1 VKYKEAT
8 LTYSS
13 PQSQTQ
19 RKAVRIRDLGQLG
32 NLGAKIVLGP
42 LEHPSPLVVDDEERD
57 SVDRVAA
64 RNRAADEVDHDVASA
79 GLVLI
84 AAVVG
89 QFGHHGPVMPQPAKA
104 RAASSSRLNG
114 CGVRTLL

>member
-1 VKYKEAT
+1 MKYKEAT
-8 LTYSS
+8 LTYPS
-13 PQSQTQ
+13 PQSQTL
-19 RKAVRIRDLGQLG
+19 RKAARIRDLGQ
-32 NLGAKIVLGP
+32 LGAKIVLGP
-42 LEHPSPLVVDDEERD
+42 LEHPSTLVVDDEERD
-57 SVDRVAA
+57 SVDRGAA

-89 QFGHHGPVMPQPAKA
+89 QFGQHGPVMPQPAKA